1 MSDHPYTSGNEED
14 FVGELDLD
22 DLRVLGK
29 AVIERMNEEVGALNY
44 TRCPV
49 CNKALK
55 NWHQYGPSWTMVQ
68 ICLDII
74 RILASGHKHVHIKAD
89 LQSATAGHENHTV
102 VGRVVN
108 NYSKMVKLGLITPCD
123 EGGNPLDR
131 DDPRTRGGK
140 HARFTITK
148 DGYDFVMGKKN
159 LSPARVRVKNDTII
173 DADLPEIKG
182 SSVHVNEVRRYDEDA
197 WLDATGKYT
206 LPFPDDL
213 LPPNTGFLF
222 EGMGE

>member
-1 MSDHPYTSGNEED
+1 MSDHPYASGNEED
-14 FVGELDLD
+14 FVSELDLD

-29 AVIERMNEEVGALNY
+29 AIIERMKEETGALEY

-74 RILASGHKHVHIKAD
+74 RVMSAGHTHVHIKAD
-89 LQSATAGHENHTV
+89 LQSATTGHENHTI

-108 NYSKMVKLGLITPCD
+108 NYSKMAKLGLIAMCEED
-123 EGGNPLDR
+123 GGTVDR
-131 DDPRTRGGK
+131 NDPSVRGGK

-148 DGYDFVMGKKN
+148 DGYDFVMGKKP
-159 LSPARVRVKNDTII
+159 LSPAKVRVKNDTII
-173 DADLPEIKG
+173 DADDPEIKG
-182 SSVHVNEVRRYDEDA
+182 SSVHVNEVRRYEEDS

-206 LPFPDDL
+206 LPFPEDL

-222 EGMGE
+222 EGME